1 LYCVECWEKAQPQGK
16 WVDLTKAEIWDI
28 REPGYLSFA
37 DALIAKFKE
46 KNTPKIVPQGEPVEL
61 PCCGYT
67 KPEAIKWNQFNGVV
81 QCHNCG
87 QVYNITPPSVEA
99 AIEATKE
106 KAAKVCESLFDIN
119 IHDWDVIEGAS
130 MCASAIRSMK

>member
-1 LYCVECWEKAQPQGK
+1 LAQPQGES
-16 WVDLTKAEIWDI
+16 V
-28 REPGYLSFA
+28 S
-37 DALIAKFKE
+37 
-46 KNTPKIVPQGEPVEL
+46 L

-67 KPEAIKWNQFNGVV
+67 NPEAIKWNQFNGVV

-106 KAAKVCESLFDIN
+106 KAAKVCDKYAAGGAGSE
-119 IHDWDVIEGAS
+119 WDMGYLTAAQS
-130 MCASAIRSMK
+130 CAAAIRGMK